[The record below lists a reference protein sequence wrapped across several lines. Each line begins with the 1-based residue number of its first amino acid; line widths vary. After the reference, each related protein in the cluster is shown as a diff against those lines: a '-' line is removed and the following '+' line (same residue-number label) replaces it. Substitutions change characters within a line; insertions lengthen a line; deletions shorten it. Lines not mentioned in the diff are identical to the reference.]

1 MAVFSPKRS
10 SRAPVGDGVRG
21 GAVGATTAI
30 IGAGDVGVS
39 VARMP
44 FAGDCAN
51 AVGEAVV
58 GSLVVGAWN
67 VVGIGVVGHAAIWH

>member
-1 MAVFSPKRS
+1 M
-10 SRAPVGDGVRG
+10 GDRVRV
-21 GAVGATTAI
+21 GAVVATTAI

-58 GSLVVGAWN
+58 GNLVVGTWN